1 MPRAR
6 SSRRAR
12 RAGARSRTPR
22 SATRADPA
30 LSRAGGRGHPL
41 KTHRLQAAAAEVPGT
56 VLVAVGDA
64 TWSAGAPDGRYPIYS
79 LTKPVIAAAVFALV
93 DDGRIA
99 LADRAPQGWPGTV
112 AQLLDHTSGARDYG
126 SLPAYHDAVRRRPL
140 GPWSD
145 EELLDA
151 ARRAGPDFAPG
162 DAWAYSNTGYTLLRR
177 LLDVHGGLASF
188 LPRLGLPGTIVA
200 VHPDDLLATVPAPS
214 ALIADGVPDVRG
226 GYDPRWGGHPALIA
240 PAPAPP
246 RFLRARPPPL

>member
-1 MPRAR
+1 M
-6 SSRRAR
+6 
-12 RAGARSRTPR
+12 
-22 SATRADPA
+22 
-30 LSRAGGRGHPL
+30 
-41 KTHRLQAAAAEVPGT
+41 KTHRLEAAAAEVPGAS
-56 VLVAVGDA
+56 LVAVGDA
-64 TWSAGAPDGRYPIYS
+64 TWSAGALDGRYPVYS

-126 SLPAYHDAVRRRPL
+126 SLPAYHDAVRRRPRD
-140 GPWSD
+140 PWSD

-188 LPRLGLPGTIVA
+188 LPRLGLPGTVVA
-200 VHPDDLLATVPAPS
+200 EHPDDLLATVPAPS

-226 GYDPRWGGHPALIA
+226 GYDPRWVGHRTLIA
-240 PAPAPP
+240 SAHDLLGFWRLLPSAMLDPTTFVA
-246 RFLRARPPPL
+246 